1 MNKRRRFAVAEKG
14 VSRRTVRKAARGF
27 TLVELLVVIAI
38 IALLMAILMPAL
50 QRVKKQAQEVKCRS
64 NLRQVGLV
72 MYMFLQEN
80 DFTLPECYIHTAKSN
95 EYLWFNPT
103 TGVPMKPSDDNSYW
117 ATAYW
122 GLMTVTK
129 GGGSPEGPALAGAGG
144 SPGGSTSASGIPDR
158 EIFSCPAFLNAAE
171 VRGADKLYGANIK
184 QFRDSAYALN
194 RFMDKQQTNA
204 IRNQGEV
211 IIVQEHIEPA
221 IENGGRDMFFQYG
234 GVGPLSHYDAKK
246 GGSRDDWYRAIWRH
260 NTTRGSEVRTGGR
273 CNILW
278 LDQHVNFIEESDI
291 MDKIPPAGGEIR
303 WYDPLKK
310 YQGDWD
316 G

>member
-1 MNKRRRFAVAEKG
+1 MAEKG
-14 VSRRTVRKAARGF
+14 VSRRTAKKTSRGF

-50 QRVKKQAQEVKCRS
+50 QRVKKQAQEVKCRA
-64 NLRQVGLV
+64 NMRQVGLV
-72 MYMFLQEN
+72 IYMFLQEN
-80 DFTLPECYIHTAKSN
+80 DFMLPECYIHTAKSN
-95 EYLWFNPT
+95 DCLWFNPT

-122 GLMTVTK
+122 GLRTVTK
-129 GGGSPEGPALAGAGG
+129 SGGSPEGPAWAGAGG
-144 SPGGSTSASGIPDR
+144 SAGGAASASGIPDR
-158 EIFSCPAFLNAAE
+158 EIFVCPAFLNAGD
-171 VRGADKLYGANIK
+171 VRGSTKLYGRDVK
-184 QFRDSAYALN
+184 EYRDSAYALN

-204 IRNQGEV
+204 IRNQGDV

-221 IENGGRDMFFQYG
+221 IENGRRDMFFQYG
-234 GVGPLSHYDAKK
+234 GVGPLDHYTE
-246 GGSRDDWYRAIWRH
+246 GGRQAWYRAIWRH
-260 NTTRGSEVRTGGR
+260 NTTRGSAKRTGGR

-278 LDQHVNFIEESDI
+278 LDQHVNFIEETDI
-291 MDKIPPAGGEIR
+291 MDKLRGEIR

>member
-14 VSRRTVRKAARGF
+14 DSRRTVKKALRGF

-64 NLRQVGLV
+64 GLRQVGLV
-72 MYMFLQEN
+72 IYMFMQEN

-95 EYLWFNPT
+95 EYSWFNPT
-103 TGVPMKPSDDNSYW
+103 TGVPMKPSDDDSYW

-122 GLMTVTK
+122 GLNTGATP
-129 GGGSPEGPALAGAGG
+129 GGSAGG
-144 SPGGSTSASGIPDR
+144 SASASGIPDR

-171 VRGADKLYGANIK
+171 VRGADKLYSCDLK

-204 IRNQGEV
+204 IRNQGDV

-221 IENGGRDMFFQYG
+221 IENGRRDMFFRYSNE
-234 GVGPLSHYDAKK
+234 GPLSHYTGTA
-246 GGSRDDWYRAIWRH
+246 GRQDWYRAIWRH
-260 NTTRGSEVRTGGR
+260 NTTRGGATRTGGR

-291 MDKIPPAGGEIR
+291 MDKLLGEIR

-310 YQGDWD
+310 YQADWD

>member
-14 VSRRTVRKAARGF
+14 VSKRAQNKVSAGF

-50 QRVKKQAQEVKCRS
+50 QRVKKQAQEVKCRA

-72 MYMFLQEN
+72 IYMFLQEN

-95 EYLWFNPT
+95 EYFWFHPT
-103 TGVPMKPSDDNSYW
+103 TGVPMKPSDDDSYW

-122 GLMTVTK
+122 GLRS
-129 GGGSPEGPALAGAGG
+129 GSTAGG
-144 SPGGSTSASGIPDR
+144 SAGGSASASGIPDR
-158 EIFSCPAFLNAAE
+158 EVFSCPAFLNAAE
-171 VRGADKLYGANIK
+171 VVGLDKLYNANIK

-204 IRNQGEV
+204 IRNQGDV

-221 IENGGRDMFFQYG
+221 IENGRRDMFFQYG
-234 GVGPLSHYDAKK
+234 GVGPLDHYTAGDRTA
-246 GGSRDDWYRAIWRH
+246 WYRAIWRH
-260 NTTRGSEVRTGGR
+260 NTTRGSAKRTGGR

-278 LDQHVNFIEESDI
+278 LDQHVNFIEETDI
-291 MDKIPPAGGEIR
+291 MDKLRGEIR

-310 YQGDWD
+310 YQADWD

>member
-14 VSRRTVRKAARGF
+14 VSKRAQNKVSAGF

-64 NLRQVGLV
+64 SLRQVGLV
-72 MYMFLQEN
+72 IYMFLQEN

-103 TGVPMKPSDDNSYW
+103 TGVPMKPSDDDSYW

-122 GLMTVTK
+122 GLR
-129 GGGSPEGPALAGAGG
+129 AGAGG
-144 SPGGSTSASGIPDR
+144 SAGGSASASGIPDR
-158 EIFSCPAFLNAAE
+158 DIFSCPAFLNAAE
-171 VRGADKLYGANIK
+171 LRGADKLYGANIK

-204 IRNQGEV
+204 IRNHGDV

-221 IENGGRDMFFQYG
+221 IENGRRDMFFRYANE
-234 GVGPLSHYDAKK
+234 GPLSHYTGTA
-246 GGSRDDWYRAIWRH
+246 GRADWYRSIWRH
-260 NTTRGSEVRTGGR
+260 NTSRGGSTRTGGR

-291 MDKIPPAGGEIR
+291 MDKLLGEVR

-310 YQGDWD
+310 YQADWD

>member
-1 MNKRRRFAVAEKG
+1 MNKRRRFAVVEKG
-14 VSRRTVRKAARGF
+14 VSRRTVKKAARGF

-72 MYMFLQEN
+72 MYMYLQEN
-80 DFTLPECYIHTAKSN
+80 DFTLPECYIHRAPSN

-103 TGVPMKPSDDNSYW
+103 TGVPMKPSDDDSYW

-122 GLMTVTK
+122 GLRPGAT
-129 GGGSPEGPALAGAGG
+129 AGG
-144 SPGGSTSASGIPDR
+144 SAGGSASASGIPDR
-158 EIFSCPAFLNAAE
+158 EIFSCPAFLNAAQL
-171 VRGADKLYGANIK
+171 RGADKLYGADLK
-184 QFRDSAYALN
+184 EFRDSAYALN

-204 IRNQGEV
+204 IRNQGDV

-221 IENGGRDMFFQYG
+221 IENGRRDMFFRYG
-234 GVGPLSHYDAKK
+234 SGAAGPLSHYTGA
-246 GGSRDDWYRAIWRH
+246 GSRKDWYRSIWRH
-260 NTTRGSEVRTGGR
+260 NTTRGSADRTGGR

-278 LDQHVNFIEESDI
+278 LDQHVNFKEESDI
-291 MDKIPPAGGEIR
+291 MDKLLGEIR

-310 YQGDWD
+310 YQDVWGS
-316 G
+316 

>member
-1 MNKRRRFAVAEKG
+1 MNKRRRFAVAGKG
-14 VSRRTVRKAARGF
+14 VSRRTVKKALRGF

-103 TGVPMKPSDDNSYW
+103 TGVPMKPSDDDSYW

-122 GLMTVTK
+122 GLRPGSTP
-129 GGGSPEGPALAGAGG
+129 GGSAGG
-144 SPGGSTSASGIPDR
+144 SASASGIPDR
-158 EIFSCPAFLNAAE
+158 EIFSCPAFLNAAQL
-171 VRGADKLYGANIK
+171 RGADKLYGADIK

-204 IRNQGEV
+204 IRNQGDV

-221 IENGGRDMFFQYG
+221 IENGRRDMFFRYNNG
-234 GVGPLSHYDAKK
+234 GPLSHYDPRV
-246 GGSRDDWYRAIWRH
+246 GGSRQDWYRAIWRH
-260 NTTRGSEVRTGGR
+260 NTTRGSAGRTGGR

-291 MDKIPPAGGEIR
+291 MDKLIGEIR

-310 YQGDWD
+310 YQDVWGS
-316 G
+316 

>member
-14 VSRRTVRKAARGF
+14 VSRRTAKKTSRGF

-64 NLRQVGLV
+64 NLRQVGLI
-72 MYMFLQEN
+72 MYVYLQEN

-95 EYLWFNPT
+95 EYSWFNPT
-103 TGVPMKPSDDNSYW
+103 TGVPMKPSDDDSYW

-122 GLMTVTK
+122 GLK
-129 GGGSPEGPALAGAGG
+129 AGATAGG
-144 SPGGSTSASGIPDR
+144 SAGGSASASGIPDR
-158 EIFSCPAFLNAAE
+158 EVFSCPAFLNAAE
-171 VRGADKLYGANIK
+171 IRGADKLYNCDLK

-194 RFMDKQQTNA
+194 RFMDKQQINA
-204 IRNQGEV
+204 IRNQGDV

-234 GVGPLSHYDAKK
+234 GVGPLSHYDPRK
-246 GGSRDDWYRAIWRH
+246 GGSRQDWYRAIWRH
-260 NTTRGSEVRTGGR
+260 NTARGSGDRTGGR

-278 LDQHVNFIEESDI
+278 LDQHVSVIEESFI
-291 MDKIPPAGGEIR
+291 MDQLRGEIR

>member
-14 VSRRTVRKAARGF
+14 VSRRIVTKAARGF

-50 QRVKKQAQEVKCRS
+50 QRVKKQAQEVKCRA
-64 NLRQVGLV
+64 NLRQVGLI

-95 EYLWFNPT
+95 EYFWFHPT
-103 TGVPMKPSDDNSYW
+103 TGVPMKPSDDDSYW

-122 GLMTVTK
+122 GLRA
-129 GGGSPEGPALAGAGG
+129 GSTAGG
-144 SPGGSTSASGIPDR
+144 SAGGSASASGIPDR
-158 EIFSCPAFLNAAE
+158 EVFSCPAFLNAAE
-171 VRGADKLYGANIK
+171 VVGLDKLYSANIK

-204 IRNQGEV
+204 IRNQGDV

-221 IENGGRDMFFQYG
+221 IENGRRDMFFQYG
-234 GVGPLSHYDAKK
+234 GVGPLDHYTE
-246 GGSRDDWYRAIWRH
+246 GGRQAWYRAIWRH
-260 NTTRGSEVRTGGR
+260 NTTRGSAKRTGGR

-278 LDQHVNFIEESDI
+278 LDQHVNFIEETDI
-291 MDKIPPAGGEIR
+291 MDKLRGEIR